1 MQTAIQLWTLRN
13 LSEPLSAVLDR
24 IAAAGYDGVE
34 FAGVGDPGASRRA
47 LDDAGLGVVGAHVGI
62 DALQSETSAVVR
74 QLDSLEV
81 PFVVVPYLDV
91 DHFTDADAVATTA
104 AMLDTL
110 DATYDRPLLYH
121 NHDHEFGTIDG
132 ETAFDRLVDETSVG
146 FELDAGWAH
155 AAGRDPVDRRPRP
168 LRDRPDGRLGG
179 DLSVFPVADLADCG
193 PVRLDIGQ
201 RGAGVDH
208 GGGVVAGVDRPF
220 DVVDSRLDSEVTR
233 GDELLCDR
241 SAQVLVAERVLA
253 AEALAHG
260 RARSAHGTPK
270 LVCGRD
276 QRPPLRDR
284 VVAAAEVRLPEPAGE
299 LDERFDGGVGGARF
313 GAVGSHSG
321 CTKTGVSRER

>member
-155 AAGRDPVDRRPRP
+155 AAGRDPVD
-168 LRDRPDGRLGG
+168 LLDRLDGRVPVVHLKDVTADGEPTALGDG
-179 DLSVFPVADLADCG
+179 VLA
-193 PVRLDIGQ
+193 L
-201 RGAGVDH
+201 GA
-208 GGGVVAGVDRPF
+208 
-220 DVVDSRLDSEVTR
+220 VVDAAREAGTEWLVFEHDEPDDPEVAIANGMDGLR
-233 GDELLCDR
+233 ALL
-241 SAQVLVAERVLA
+241 S
-253 AEALAHG
+253 
-260 RARSAHGTPK
+260 
-270 LVCGRD
+270 
-276 QRPPLRDR
+276 
-284 VVAAAEVRLPEPAGE
+284 
-299 LDERFDGGVGGARF
+299 
-313 GAVGSHSG
+313 
-321 CTKTGVSRER
+321 